1 MKAEDL
7 KLEELID
14 ISEGRLDL
22 HGRRLVIHSINA
34 FAQLR
39 RDLMEMLGPE
49 QTRRVFTRFGYF
61 WGNAD
66 AAAMARIFKWDNL
79 TEWLKAG
86 PRMHALQGVTKV
98 VTESLQFDEGAGTF
112 RMEVVWHDSGEA
124 EEHVV
129 EFGKSEVPVC
139 WMLAGYAS
147 GYASFCLRKDVFFI
161 EDKCRA
167 KGNRTCTAVGKD
179 RDSWGDALEPHR
191 PYFLAEDI
199 QGKVRS
205 LTRELARK
213 TRQLAE
219 QRKKLDL
226 FESKDRP
233 MVVEVHSASFRRVLE
248 LAERVARHDSSVL
261 ITGESGVGKEVL
273 ARYLHGLSKRSK
285 GPFVG
290 VNCGA
295 LPETLLETELFGHK
309 AGAFTGASEDRVGL
323 FETAQKGTIFLDEV
337 AEISLGMQVK
347 LLRVLQER
355 EIRRVGESK
364 ARKIDV
370 RVLAATNRDMA
381 EAVENGS
388 FREDLYYRLG
398 VIEMEVPSLRDR
410 KEDLLPLVR
419 YFVEELSKR
428 LGLRKLRLDS
438 TCLDALQAYAWP
450 GNVRELENALERAAI
465 MCQEGVIRED
475 DLPPSVL
482 RGAPT
487 TGTAS
492 AQAGRTL
499 ADVERDHIQA
509 VLSATN
515 GNRTHAARIL
525 GISPTTL
532 WRKLKSS
539 EG

>member
-98 VTESLQFDEGAGTF
+98 VTESLRFDEGAGTF